1 MTVAAQKYAY
11 RLVAGYRIDSDNQEE
26 IGYLRELNIA
36 LSGNSKVTKS
46 KNFESRSVRSGASK
60 KRISGRI

>member
-1 MTVAAQKYAY
+1 MNVTAQKYPY

-26 IGYLRELNIA
+26 VGYLQELNIA

-46 KNFESRSVRSGASK
+46 KNFESRSIRSGATK